1 MTNIIGTIADLK
13 RDVIAGHFFD
23 KGTMSF
29 FKSHVESGIYR
40 TGPRTGY
47 FVTSEQFE
55 DEPREYTVRAYKP
68 EDGVTAGG
76 ISTVDEFCG
85 MATRSAARDA
95 ARELAC
101 KDRAAKTF

>member
-1 MTNIIGTIADLK
+1 MTSIIGTIADLK

-29 FKSHVESGIYR
+29 FKSHIESGIYR

-55 DEPREYTVRAYKP
+55 DEPRQYTVRHYGP
-68 EDGVTAGG
+68 EFG
-76 ISTVDEFCG
+76 ITTVGEFYG
-85 MATRSAARDA
+85 MATRDEARDA
-95 ARELAC
+95 ARERSSA
-101 KDRAAKTF
+101 DRATKTQ

>member
-1 MTNIIGTIADLK
+1 MTSIIGTIADLK

-29 FKSHVESGIYR
+29 FKSRVESGIYR

-76 ISTVDEFCG
+76 ISTVDEFYG

-95 ARELAC
+95 ACELAR
-101 KDRAAKTF
+101 KDRAAKTQ

>member
-1 MTNIIGTIADLK
+1 MTSIIGTIADLK

-55 DEPREYTVRAYKP
+55 DEPRHYTVRAYGS

-76 ISTVDEFCG
+76 ISSVDELYG

-95 ARELAC
+95 ADELAR
-101 KDRAAKTF
+101 KDRAAKTQ

>member
-1 MTNIIGTIADLK
+1 MTSIIGTIADLK

-29 FKSHVESGIYR
+29 FKSHIESGIYR

-55 DEPREYTVRAYKP
+55 DEPRQYTVRRYGP
-68 EDGVTAGG
+68 ELG
-76 ISTVDEFCG
+76 IATVDEFYG
-85 MATRSAARDA
+85 MATRDEARDA
-95 ARELAC
+95 ADKLATD
-101 KDRAAKTF
+101 DRAAKTF

>member
-23 KGTMSF
+23 KATMSF
-29 FKSHVESGIYR
+29 FKSRVESGIYR

-47 FVTSEQFE
+47 FVTSEPFA
-55 DEPREYTVRAYKP
+55 DAPRRYTVRAYPP

-76 ISTVDEFCG
+76 ISSVDEFYG

-95 ARELAC
+95 AHELAR

>member
-55 DEPREYTVRAYKP
+55 DEPRQYTVRHYCP
-68 EDGVTAGG
+68 EFG
-76 ISTVDEFCG
+76 ITTVGEFYG
-85 MATRSAARDA
+85 MATRDEARDA
-95 ARELAC
+95 ARERC
-101 KDRAAKTF
+101 RVDRAAKTQ

>member
-23 KGTMSF
+23 KATMSF
-29 FKSHVESGIYR
+29 FNSRVESGIYR

-55 DEPREYTVRAYKP
+55 DEPRHYTVRAYGS
-68 EDGVTAGG
+68 EDGVTAGR
-76 ISTVDEFCG
+76 ISSVDEFYG

-95 ARELAC
+95 ADELAR
-101 KDRAAKTF
+101 KDRAAKTQ

>member
-29 FKSHVESGIYR
+29 FKSRVESGIYR

-55 DEPREYTVRAYKP
+55 EEPRHYTVRHYRP
-68 EDGVTAGG
+68 EFG
-76 ISTVDEFCG
+76 ITTVDEFYE
-85 MATRSAARDA
+85 MATRDEARDA
-95 ARELAC
+95 ANKLATEE
-101 KDRAAKTF
+101 RAARTF

>member
-1 MTNIIGTIADLK
+1 MANIIGTIADLK

-55 DEPREYTVRAYKP
+55 DEPRQYTVRRYGP
-68 EDGVTAGG
+68 ELG
-76 ISTVDEFCG
+76 IVTVDEFYG
-85 MATRSAARDA
+85 MATRDEARDA
-95 ARELAC
+95 ADKLAI
-101 KDRAAKTF
+101 DERAAKTR

>member
-1 MTNIIGTIADLK
+1 MTNIIGTVADLK

-55 DEPREYTVRAYKP
+55 EDPRQYTVRRYTVRHYCP
-68 EDGVTAGG
+68 EFG
-76 ISTVDEFCG
+76 ISMVDEFYG

-95 ARELAC
+95 AHELAR
-101 KDRAAKTF
+101 KDRAAKTQ

>member
-29 FKSHVESGIYR
+29 FKSRVESGIYR

-55 DEPREYTVRAYKP
+55 EEPRHYTVRHYRP
-68 EDGVTAGG
+68 EFG
-76 ISTVDEFCG
+76 ITTVDEFYE
-85 MATRSAARDA
+85 MATRSAARA
-95 ARELAC
+95 AACELAR
-101 KDRAAKTF
+101 KDRAAKTQ

>member
-23 KGTMSF
+23 KATMSF
-29 FKSHVESGIYR
+29 LNSRVESGIYR

-55 DEPREYTVRAYKP
+55 GEPRHYTVRAYEP

-76 ISTVDEFCG
+76 ISTVVAFYG

-95 ARELAC
+95 AGELAR
-101 KDRAAKTF
+101 KDRAAKTQ

>member
-13 RDVIAGHFFD
+13 RDVIAGYFFD
-23 KGTMSF
+23 KATMSF
-29 FKSHVESGIYR
+29 FNSRVESGIYR

-55 DEPREYTVRAYKP
+55 DEPRHYTVRAYRP

-76 ISTVDEFCG
+76 ISTVDEFYG

-95 ARELAC
+95 ACELAR
-101 KDRAAKTF
+101 KDRAAKTR

>member
-1 MTNIIGTIADLK
+1 MANIIGTIADLK

-55 DEPREYTVRAYKP
+55 DEPRQYTVRRCGP
-68 EDGVTAGG
+68 ELGIVTVA
-76 ISTVDEFCG
+76 EFYG

-95 ARELAC
+95 ARELAR
-101 KDRAAKTF
+101 KDRAAKTQ

>member
-1 MTNIIGTIADLK
+1 MANIIGTIADLK

-29 FKSHVESGIYR
+29 FRSRVESGIYR

-76 ISTVDEFCG
+76 ISTVDGLYG
-85 MATRSAARDA
+85 MATLDEARDA
-95 ARELAC
+95 ARERASA
-101 KDRAAKTF
+101 DRATKTQ

>member
-1 MTNIIGTIADLK
+1 MTSIIGTIADLK

-29 FKSHVESGIYR
+29 FKSHIESGIYR

-55 DEPREYTVRAYKP
+55 DEPRQYTVRAYKP
-68 EDGVTAGG
+68 EDGVT
-76 ISTVDEFCG
+76 TVGEFYG
-85 MATRSAARDA
+85 MATRDEARDA
-95 ARELAC
+95 ADKLATE
-101 KDRAAKTF
+101 DRAAKTR